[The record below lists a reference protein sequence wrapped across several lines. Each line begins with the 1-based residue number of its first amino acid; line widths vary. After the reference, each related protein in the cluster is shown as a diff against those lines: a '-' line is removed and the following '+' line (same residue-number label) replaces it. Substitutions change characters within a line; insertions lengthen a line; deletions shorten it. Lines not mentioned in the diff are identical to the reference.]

1 MAGFDKLKLNKQ
13 LIRSV
18 TELGYTTPKE
28 IQQKTLNRIIGGQDI
43 IAIAPEGAGK
53 TTTYVLGTLNRFNYA
68 PEGVPKVL
76 ILVPEKED
84 VLAVMELFDRLNKN
98 KSITIVGLYVTPGT
112 EAQLDALA
120 DGADIVVATPDRA
133 RAIYLK
139 LALNLNKMELLIVD
153 DADRMI
159 KKGMQLPIAELAN
172 SITKAQHLVFTD
184 VMHSR
189 LEKMIEPFMKLPAI
203 IEVEAIEEAPLA
215 THQQLLYN
223 VPNFATK
230 LNLLNLFMYDEEV
243 FTKSVVFVNNSAT
256 AEKVFQS
263 LNRRMHDAVGYLNP
277 KFFDVKD
284 FKSVDEFKADT
295 EARVMLVINEN
306 QELIDLS
313 GIPFLI
319 HFDLPQDKDQYIGRI
334 VNTNNEA
341 DDETLALTFATD
353 LELSEV
359 KKIEQATG
367 NKMDPSAIPD
377 DLVIVNDPKSR
388 TEPAKKP
395 TKVSEPET
403 GAAFHEKKAA
413 NSKNYNFSS
422 GQKAK
427 MNKKKKHG

>member
-28 IQQKTLNRIIGGQDI
+28 IQQKTLTRIIGGQDI

-84 VLAVMELFDRLNKN
+84 VLAVIELFDRLNKN

-112 EAQLDALA
+112 EAQMDALA

-139 LALNLNKMELLIVD
+139 LALNLNKMELLIID

-189 LEKMIEPFMKLPAI
+189 LEKMIAPFMKLPAT
-203 IEVEAIEEAPLA
+203 IEVEALEETPLA
-215 THQQLLYN
+215 TYQQLLYN

-263 LNRRMHDAVGYLNP
+263 LDRRMHDAVGYLNP
-277 KFFDVKD
+277 QFFDVKG
-284 FKSVDEFKADT
+284 FKSVDEFKADA
-295 EARVMLVINEN
+295 EARVLLVVNEN
-306 QELIDLS
+306 QETIDLN

-319 HFDLPQDKDQYIGRI
+319 HFDLPQDKDQYISRI
-334 VNTNNEA
+334 VNTNTEG

-359 KKIEQATG
+359 KKIKQATG
-367 NKMDPSAIPD
+367 NKMELSALPD
-377 DLVIVNDPKSR
+377 ELVIVNDPKSR

-395 TKVSEPET
+395 AKANEPEG